1 MDYLPD
7 RASSEP
13 RPLYARSSERG
24 AWQPLSEH
32 LLRVAVRAEGAA
44 AAFGAGPWG
53 RAAGLWH
60 DLGKGSAHF
69 QTYLLAATTAC
80 AEDEVL
86 RGSVDHSTAG
96 AQHAVESVQL
106 LGHLLAY
113 CIAGHHAG
121 LLDGRG
127 EGACLEA
134 RLEKQVEVWQ
144 EAVALIPPVGR
155 LELPPF
161 LSAKLSDHRRH
172 PADCAFSF
180 SFFVRMLFSCLVDG
194 DALDAG
200 AFTDPG
206 VAAARCP
213 WPVSVLGM
221 MEDALTA
228 HLDGIDIPFGGNA
241 VATARAEVRRACVQ
255 AASLAPGLFSLT
267 VPTGGGKTLSSLA
280 FALRHARLHGL
291 RRIVYVIPFTSII
304 EQNAAVFR
312 RALRALTDAGMPD
325 PVLEHHSNVDI
336 GAESIE
342 ARLAAENWDAPL
354 VVTTSV
360 QFYESLFANRPS
372 RCRKLHNLARA
383 VIVLDEAQTLP
394 VDFLRPCLLALREL
408 AQNFGSTV
416 VLCTATQPAV
426 HRRPGFDIGL
436 EEVREIVPEPPRLY
450 AALRRVGV
458 VDAGRLA
465 DADLVERLRDE
476 RQVLCIV
483 NTRGHAAGLFRLLGD
498 EEAHFHLSALM
509 CAEHRSE
516 VLARIR
522 ERLAHRLPC
531 RVVSTRL
538 IEAGVDIDF
547 PAVYRSLAGLD
558 SIAQAAGRCNRNGSP
573 VLGRVVLFRS
583 EHGRA
588 ETFVRDTAAAAEQV
602 LQLHAD
608 PLSLEAVE
616 HYFRLYLWDQSS
628 RWDAKGILD
637 NFHLLSNDPS
647 LPFLFGFATAAK
659 DFRLIDDSGCSVIVP
674 WGESGRDL
682 CASLRVAPDRASRAI
697 LARLQRYTVD
707 VRPREFQRHMGR
719 SIELVKERYAVL
731 SAPQL
736 QYSDRLGLVLDEP
749 EPVLITA

>member
-1 MDYLPD
+1 
-7 RASSEP
+7 
-13 RPLYARSSERG
+13 
-24 AWQPLSEH
+24 LSEH
-32 LLRVAVRAEGAA
+32 LLRVAVRAEEAA

-60 DLGKGSAHF
+60 DLGKGSASF
-69 QTYLLAATTAC
+69 QRYLLAANTPG
-80 AEDEVL
+80 AEDEVR

-96 AQHAVESVQL
+96 AQHAVETAQR

-121 LLDGRG
+121 LQDGRG
-127 EGACLEA
+127 ERKCLEA

-144 EAVALIPPVGR
+144 GAVALLPAVGR

-161 LSAKLSDHRRH
+161 LSAKLSDRRRH
-172 PADCAFSF
+172 PAECAFSF
-180 SFFVRMLFSCLVDG
+180 SFFVRMLFSCLVDA

-206 VAAARCP
+206 VAAARSP
-213 WPVSVLGM
+213 WPASILGR
-221 MEDALTA
+221 MEDALAA
-228 HLDGIDIPFGGNA
+228 HLDGIDIPSGGNA
-241 VATARAEVRRACVQ
+241 VATARAEVRRACVR
-255 AASLAPGLFSLT
+255 AAAFAPGLFSLT

-280 FALRHARLHGL
+280 FALRHALEHGMS
-291 RRIVYVIPFTSII
+291 RIVYVIPFTSII

-312 RALRALTDAGMPD
+312 HALRALTDAGIAD
-325 PVLEHHSNVDI
+325 PVLEHHSNVDV
-336 GAESIE
+336 GAEGIE

-372 RCRKLHNLARA
+372 RCRKLHNLSRA
-383 VIVLDEAQTLP
+383 VIILDEAQTLP
-394 VDFLRPCLLALREL
+394 VDYLRPCLLAIQEL
-408 AQNFGSTV
+408 AQNYGSTV

-426 HRRPGFDIGL
+426 HRRPGFEIGL
-436 EEVREIVPEPPRLY
+436 EGIREIVPEPPRLY
-450 AALRRVGV
+450 AALRRVEV
-458 VDAGRLA
+458 ADAGPLA

-476 RQVLCIV
+476 QQILCVV

-498 EEAHFHLSALM
+498 EEGHFHLSALM

-522 ERLAHRLPC
+522 ARLADRLPC

-583 EHGRA
+583 EHERA
-588 ETFVRDTAAAAEQV
+588 EAFVRDTAAAAEQV

-659 DFRLIDDSGCSVIVP
+659 DFRLIDDSGCPVIVP
-674 WGESGRDL
+674 WGERGRDL
-682 CASLRVAPDRASRAI
+682 CASLRAGPDRASRAI
-697 LARLQRYTVD
+697 LAGLQRYTVD
-707 VRPREFQRHMGR
+707 VRPREFQRHVGR
-719 SIELVKERYAVL
+719 SIELVNERYAVL

-749 EPVLITA
+749 VPVLITA